1 MIRQLAVYA
10 MFLLVLLLSAC
21 SNEAQIKAW
30 NMIDDGGLIVDVRTP
45 GEYRSG
51 HLPGAKLIPV
61 GTISAKLAEFGDDKN
76 RPIVV
81 YCKSG
86 SRSGRAESIL
96 KSAGFTNVF
105 NGGGYS
111 SLMSVKRKL
120 DSGEIK
126 QEVKS

>member
-1 MIRQLAVYA
+1 MQK
-10 MFLLVLLLSAC
+10 LVLFSLLIISFILSGC

-30 NMIDDGGLIVDVRTP
+30 NMIDDGALIVDVRTP
-45 GEYRSG
+45 GEFRSG

-61 GTISAKLAEFGDDKN
+61 NQLSAKIAEFGTDKN

-86 SRSGRAESIL
+86 SRSGRAESFL
-96 KSAGFTNVF
+96 KSAGFSNVI

-111 SLMSVKRKL
+111 HLMSVKEKL
-120 DSGEIK
+120 DSGELK
-126 QEVKS
+126 PEVQS